1 MKDNAFVANIDN
13 IEYTGEP
20 RRSFDVSTG
29 LLERSTVQPRN
40 VDQPAIR
47 SVDNM
52 LSQAAIRSEQ
62 RPRLTAADGTEIDL
76 PESVFQVLRQVV
88 HILAQGDG
96 VSIVPVHKE
105 LTTQQAADILNVSRP
120 YLIALLDKGQIEY
133 SRTGKHRRI
142 QFGNLLA
149 YKRKRDQERRE
160 QLAELTRLSEELG
173 GYQ

>member
-1 MKDNAFVANIDN
+1 
-13 IEYTGEP
+13 
-20 RRSFDVSTG
+20 
-29 LLERSTVQPRN
+29 
-40 VDQPAIR
+40 
-47 SVDNM
+47 M
-52 LSQAAIRSEQ
+52 LSQAAVRSEE
-62 RPRLTAADGTEIDL
+62 RPRLTGADGTVIDL

-120 YLIALLDKGQIEY
+120 YLISLLDKGQIEY

-142 QFGNLLA
+142 QFGNLLT

-160 QLAELTRLSEELG
+160 QLAELTRLSEELV
-173 GYQ
+173 GYE